1 MTAEDRL
8 RGRLRSAASSMPVG
22 SGSLADVQARAAQ
35 LQRRRTAVRGGV
47 GACALVA
54 VAAIGL
60 VSLRDGGVD
69 EYATSAAAE
78 ALADAESAPAA
89 AAPAADALSDASLK
103 SDVGADAGDESFETA
118 GARASAEMAEE
129 EEMALAADDAAVPAE
144 DQAMSDGA
152 AADAVR
158 GPDREPPDA
167 ASNPD
172 RDRAGEPASPNGS
185 AIADQS
191 PESAGPELPL
201 TVSPAAD
208 EGAQA
213 VVFAAVVSAVAP
225 PPGAD
230 AVEVQYS
237 FSEGRALA
245 RVSDAW
251 FAHDGTQWHAAE
263 PSDAQLP
270 EADRGGRRG
279 PTAAVL
285 HETTMLGVATS
296 VEVSNGVAWLK
307 HGERVWEICPIPD
320 MEQAHSE
327 IGWIGE
333 HVAIVVGTPEQSLY
347 LLERID

>member
-22 SGSLADVQARAAQ
+22 SGSLAEVQARAAQ

-47 GACALVA
+47 GAFALVA

-60 VSLRDGGVD
+60 VSLRGGGVD
-69 EYATSAAAE
+69 EYATSVAADAP
-78 ALADAESAPAA
+78 ADAERAPAA
-89 AAPAADALSDASLK
+89 AAPVADALSDASLK
-103 SDVGADAGDESFETA
+103 SDVDADAGDESFETA
-118 GARASAEMAEE
+118 GAGASAEMAAE
-129 EEMALAADDAAVPAE
+129 EEMALPADDAATDERAH
-144 DQAMSDGA
+144 A
-152 AADAVR
+152 A
-158 GPDREPPDA
+158 
-167 ASNPD
+167 
-172 RDRAGEPASPNGS
+172 
-185 AIADQS
+185 
-191 PESAGPELPL
+191 
-201 TVSPAAD
+201 
-208 EGAQA
+208 
-213 VVFAAVVSAVAP
+213 VFAAVVSAVAP

-263 PSDAQLP
+263 PSDAPLP

-279 PTAAVL
+279 STAAVL

-307 HGERVWEICPIPD
+307 HGKRVWVICPIPD

>member
-8 RGRLRSAASSMPVG
+8 RGRLRSAASSMSVG

-47 GACALVA
+47 GAFALVA

-60 VSLRDGGVD
+60 VSLRGGGVD
-69 EYATSAAAE
+69 EYATSVAADAP
-78 ALADAESAPAA
+78 ADAERAPAA
-89 AAPAADALSDASLK
+89 AAPAADALSDASPK
-103 SDVGADAGDESFETA
+103 SDMDADVGDESFETA
-118 GARASAEMAEE
+118 GASASAEMAEE
-129 EEMALAADDAAVPAE
+129 EEMALAADDAAAPDERAH
-144 DQAMSDGA
+144 A
-152 AADAVR
+152 A
-158 GPDREPPDA
+158 
-167 ASNPD
+167 
-172 RDRAGEPASPNGS
+172 
-185 AIADQS
+185 
-191 PESAGPELPL
+191 
-201 TVSPAAD
+201 
-208 EGAQA
+208 
-213 VVFAAVVSAVAP
+213 VFAAVVSAVAP

-263 PSDAQLP
+263 PSDAPLP

-296 VEVSNGVAWLK
+296 VEVSDGVAWLK
-307 HGERVWEICPIPD
+307 HGERVWVICPIPD